1 MDVRHLGAT
10 SWLVVRESFS
20 KQSCALVGVLCR
32 SGNMWC
38 LEKGAVRVCGGWGV
52 WRTRMPVY
60 TWRLAGVFSDCR
72 RLCCIWEQSIFGTH
86 VIWDLNNQTFPTTQS
101 LLCSCC
107 FWSRLKV
114 NGQVFGTDE
123 QCVVGSSA
131 ASQRLL
137 AVGTV
142 TGLSSFRCRRC
153 VLFLYSHT
161 D

>member
-20 KQSCALVGVLCR
+20 KQSCVLVGVLCR
-32 SGNMWC
+32 SGTMWC

-52 WRTRMPVY
+52 WRTRTPVY
-60 TWRLAGVFSDCR
+60 AWRLAGVFSDCR

-114 NGQVFGTDE
+114 NGQVSGTDE